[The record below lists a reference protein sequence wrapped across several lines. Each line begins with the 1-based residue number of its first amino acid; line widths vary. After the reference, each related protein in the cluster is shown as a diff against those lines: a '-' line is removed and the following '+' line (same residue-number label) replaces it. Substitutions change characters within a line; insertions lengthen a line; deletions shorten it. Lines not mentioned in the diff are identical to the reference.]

1 MSIPSFESPVK
12 PNNLVRIRCLIV
24 SHFNLSDGDV
34 YLLKN
39 GLQKLSVGGFVQVNS
54 ENLLAQI
61 YETTLQNLSTNIY
74 NAQGFYQCVVFTPRF
89 MKREV
94 KSQKLQIKFPGK

>member
-1 MSIPSFESPVK
+1 M
-12 PNNLVRIRCLIV
+12 RCFIV

-39 GLQKLSVGGFVQVNS
+39 GFEKLRIGGFVQVNP
-54 ENLLAQI
+54 ENALAQI
-61 YETTLQNLSTNIY
+61 YDTEAQNFSNNIY
-74 NAQGFYQCVVFTPRF
+74 SAQGFYQCVVFTPRF

-94 KSQKLQIKFPGK
+94 KSQKLQIQFQGE